1 MALNKEQLFNAM
13 KVEQASCDNCAR
25 PGFYGK
31 RSQGQRVWYKDTRRM
46 PSHEYPYRND
56 KGSPFC
62 KLCSQGDGLTRWK
75 YDGKSK

>member
-13 KVEQASCDNCAR
+13 KVEQASCKNCAR
-25 PGFYGK
+25 PGFYGA
-31 RSQGQRVWYKDTRRM
+31 RSEGKRVWYKN
-46 PSHEYPYRND
+46 PPVSSHEFPLQRD

-62 KLCSQGDGLTRWK
+62 KLCKQGDGLTRWK